1 MVKSIEEQQY
11 TSSMNIITDIKN
23 SQSIKTSG
31 SSLVGYVKATYEEL
45 IEAFGEPT
53 YKEPSGDGKVST
65 EWKLEFEL
73 PDGQYVVATIYDWK
87 MYDGGTACRSG
98 EKFEWHVG
106 GFNYDALEL
115 VKEELESKQVELP
128 SQRHDW

>member
-1 MVKSIEEQQY
+1 MTNIYNIE
-11 TSSMNIITDIKN
+11 N

-31 SSLVGYVKATYEEL
+31 CSLVGTIEATYEEL

-65 EWKLEFEL
+65 EWTLEF
-73 PDGQYVVATIYDWK
+73 DYHGKYVVATIYDWK
-87 MYDGGTACRSG
+87 MYDNGTACRSG

-106 GFNYDALEL
+106 GFNYEALEL
-115 VKEELESKQVELP
+115 VEEELGTVG
-128 SQRHDW
+128 HDMATVLGTSI

>member
-1 MVKSIEEQQY
+1 MNNTTNIE
-11 TSSMNIITDIKN
+11 N

-31 SSLVGYVKATYEEL
+31 SSYVGTIEATYEEL

-65 EWKLEFEL
+65 EWNLEFEHE
-73 PDGQYVVATIYDWK
+73 DAKYVVATIYDWK
-87 MYDGGTACRSG
+87 MYDNGTACRSG

-106 GFNYDALEL
+106 GFEYEALEL
-115 VKEELESKQVELP
+115 VEEELAGVRNEMVTA
-128 SQRHDW
+128 

>member
-1 MVKSIEEQQY
+1 MNNITNIE
-11 TSSMNIITDIKN
+11 N

-31 SSLVGYVKATYEEL
+31 SSLIGYVEATYEEL

-53 YKEPSGDGKVST
+53 YKEPFDGSKVST
-65 EWKLEFEL
+65 EWNLEFEHQ
-73 PDGQYVVATIYDWK
+73 DGKYVVATIYDWK

-106 GFNYDALEL
+106 GFEYEALEL
-115 VKEELESKQVELP
+115 VEEELAELRCYMACYVP
-128 SQRHDW
+128 MAN